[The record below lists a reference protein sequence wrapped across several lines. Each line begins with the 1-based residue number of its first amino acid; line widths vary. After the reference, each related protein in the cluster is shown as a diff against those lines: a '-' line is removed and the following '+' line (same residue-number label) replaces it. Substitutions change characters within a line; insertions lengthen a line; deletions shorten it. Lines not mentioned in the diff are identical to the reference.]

1 MEYFVT
7 ANGTT
12 LHVSDSEKG
21 EKSLLFL
28 HGYLETLYIWEDFRE
43 LIPES
48 FRFISLDLPGHGLS
62 GSHPTS
68 NDMSFVADVLADL
81 MNKKSLK
88 DVAVIGH
95 SMGGY
100 IGQMCIKKY
109 PEIFTSLIHFNS
121 NPFADSPLKRESRLK
136 EIEVIENGKLMTLA
150 QLSIP
155 NMYAKGNLRRL
166 DFKVQETIEICETH
180 DPFGISASLRGLMS
194 REDNV
199 EFLKSTK
206 TPILFVFGDS
216 DNFMDIESANNIL
229 SLIPNAKGVI
239 IPSTGHN
246 SFIEEPEKCAQALI
260 DFISQK

>member
-7 ANGTT
+7 AKGTT
-12 LHVSDSEKG
+12 LHVSDSGKG
-21 EKSLLFL
+21 DKTLLFL

-68 NDMSFVADVLADL
+68 NDISFVADVLADL
-81 MNKKSLK
+81 MKKKSLT

-100 IGQMCIKKY
+100 IGQMCIKNH
-109 PEIFTSLIHFNS
+109 PDIFTSLVHFNS
-121 NPFADSPLKRESRLK
+121 NPFADSPEKKAARLK
-136 EIEVIENGKLMTLA
+136 EIEVVENGKLLTLA

-155 NMYAKGNLRRL
+155 NMYAKSNLRRM

-180 DPFGISASLRGLMS
+180 DPYGISASLRGLMS

-216 DNFMDIESANNIL
+216 DNFMSVDSANEIL
-229 SLIPNAKGVI
+229 RLIPNAKGVI

-246 SFIEEPEKCAQALI
+246 SFLEEPQKVAQVLL
-260 DFISQK
+260 DFIS

>member
-21 EKSLLFL
+21 ERVLLFL

-43 LIPES
+43 FIPES

-62 GSHPTS
+62 GSDSTS
-68 NDMSFVADVLADL
+68 NEMSFIADVLADL

-88 DVAVIGH
+88 DVTVIGH

-100 IGQMCIKKY
+100 VGQACIKKY
-109 PEIFTSLIHFNS
+109 PEIFTRLVHFNS
-121 NPFADSPLKRESRLK
+121 NPFGDSPEKRQSRLK
-136 EIEVIENGKLMTLA
+136 EIELIEQGKLTTLA
-150 QLSIP
+150 KLSIP
-155 NMYAKGNLRRL
+155 NMYSKANLRRM
-166 DFKVQETIEICETH
+166 DSKIQETIEICETH
-180 DPFGISASLRGLMS
+180 DPFGISASIRGLMS

-199 EFLKSTK
+199 EFLKGSK

-216 DNFMDIESANNIL
+216 DSFMPVESAENIL
-229 SLIPNAKGVI
+229 KLIPAAKGAF

-246 SFIEEPEKCAQALI
+246 SFLEEPSKVAQVLL
-260 DFISQK
+260 DFLS